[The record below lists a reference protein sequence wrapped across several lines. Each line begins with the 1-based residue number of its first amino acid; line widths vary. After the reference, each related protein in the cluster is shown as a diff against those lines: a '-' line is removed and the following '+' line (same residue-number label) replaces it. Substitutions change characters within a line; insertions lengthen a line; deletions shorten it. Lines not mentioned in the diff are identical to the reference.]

1 MRTNTRN
8 PFMIRNSEK
17 IDSEGFFLKLF
28 SHIALESL
36 ADKAKKGLL
45 WDHLYFIR
53 SSPGAGKTSLMRIF
67 QPITLLALLR
77 GQNQHKDLFNL
88 MKGIE
93 AVNED
98 NIAIL
103 GVFLPVREYK
113 NLAYSPLNPHQ
124 RQRIFNASLNARL
137 TLALLKSILDYTGLP
152 FPDGLARITYTY
164 SDVQNHFKGLALP
177 CTGEQLYQWATSI
190 ENQIAQAMDSFNPE
204 DILGREGHDEPF
216 TFSCFK
222 PDCFKVEGTE
232 LPARFLFMMDD
243 VHSLPREQRTQIKQY
258 LTTRRLPVSIW
269 LAERLSALSPEENL
283 GNQQERDYG
292 VINLEQFWSHKP
304 QQYRKLLASIA
315 ESRATLSSDEVESF
329 VVNLEEQQQYLDAH
343 TPPGVFE
350 YEEDLLAGCTSYSP
364 KFAGWSRYPG
374 QQAGS
379 FYDKAISCR
388 LLTVL
393 VHREQSRSQLALDF
407 AASPAQLGQKL
418 RDAAPLRATA
428 AYLVARQHKLPYY
441 AGFDNLALLSN
452 YNIQQFL
459 AYSSATFEHIIS
471 QQLVSSK
478 GLLTA
483 PVQERVLRQVAST
496 MWQQL
501 PGLVSQRVVSFLQE
515 LARFAEKETMRPTV
529 PYSPGITGI
538 AVNQSRSRELF
549 GERENWVTNE
559 AYEPLART
567 LSDCV
572 AYNLL
577 IPDEISQGAK
587 GNINMVYYLN
597 RWLCLHFNLVF
608 GFGGWRPKKPS
619 ELIKWLK

>member
-1 MRTNTRN
+1 
-8 PFMIRNSEK
+8 MIRTSEK

-45 WDHLYFIR
+45 WDQLYFIR

-67 QPITLLALLR
+67 QPVTLLALLR

-88 MKGIE
+88 MKGIDALTE
-93 AVNED
+93 ETVAV
-98 NIAIL
+98 L
-103 GVFLPVREYK
+103 GVFLPVREYS
-113 NLAYSPLNPHQ
+113 NLAYSPLTDVQ

-137 TLALLKSILDYTGLP
+137 TLALLKTILDYTSLP
-152 FPDGLARITYTY
+152 FPDGLAKITYSY
-164 SDVQNHFKGLALP
+164 PDIHNHFKGLSLP
-177 CTGEQLYQWATSI
+177 CTGEQLYQWATGI

-204 DILGREGHDEPF
+204 DILGKEGHDEPF

-222 PDCFKVEGTE
+222 PDFFQVEEVE
-232 LPARFLFMMDD
+232 LPGRFLFMMDD
-243 VHSLPREQRTQIKQY
+243 VHTLPREQRTQIKQY

-283 GNQQERDYG
+283 GNQPERDYG

-315 ESRATLSSDEVESF
+315 ESRAALSSDEVESF
-329 VVNLEEQQQYLDAH
+329 EINLQEQQQYLDAY
-343 TPPGVFE
+343 TPPAA
-350 YEEDLLAGCTSYSP
+350 YEQEAELLADYTSHSP
-364 KFAGWSRYPG
+364 KFRGWSEYAE
-374 QQAGS
+374 QQS
-379 FYDKAISCR
+379 SSSYDKAIACR
-388 LLTVL
+388 VL
-393 VHREQSRSQLALDF
+393 NILAHREQSRSQLTLDF
-407 AASPAQLGQKL
+407 AASPAQLEQKL
-418 RDAAPLRATA
+418 RDASSLRPTA
-428 AYLVARQHKLPYY
+428 VYLVARQHKLPYY

-459 AYSSATFEHIIS
+459 AYSSATFEHIIAN
-471 QQLVSSK
+471 QLVSSSN
-478 GLLTA
+478 GSLTV
-483 PVQERVLRQVAST
+483 PLQEKVLRQVAST

-501 PGLVSQRVVSFLQE
+501 PRLVNQRVVSFLQE
-515 LARFAEKETMRPTV
+515 LTRFADKETMRPTV

-538 AVNQSRSRELF
+538 AVSQSRSRELF
-549 GERENWVTNE
+549 GERGGWVTNA

-577 IPDEISQGAK
+577 IPDEINQGAK
-587 GNINMVYYLN
+587 GNVHTVYYLN
-597 RWLCLHFNLVF
+597 RWLCLHFNLVL
-608 GFGGWRPKKPS
+608 GFGGWRPKKPD